1 MNGLAAS
8 GITIGD
14 VLRLVLPLNT
24 KVVGDAGSGRL
35 VNWLAVLTE
44 FSHLSDQVQGGDIV
58 ILPPGLQNG
67 VKDSAIAE
75 VLIFMAELPAA
86 ALVVFHPI
94 SDNLVRISR
103 AHELPILLIRGDTT
117 LREVHQGIAGLLADR
132 QNQINERGIQLYRR
146 LTEMSREGQGLGAMT
161 EVMSRLTGKIVAVQD
176 KRLEFRALTVT
187 GDSGID
193 EPAVLSALGKTGTL
207 PAVLRNRKAAAS
219 LRQSHWQQLL
229 PIGDLNMARLIC
241 PIISGDRARGYVS
254 VIGAPDELDLLDKL
268 TTEYGAAACALEM
281 AKAKAISETKKSLRG
296 NFLEGLLAGRLPDS
310 EISRLAS
317 RLDHDTGHRHAILTL
332 AWDGKEAPTLRRLET
347 PTHWLLSTHNRPAL
361 THIFGDE
368 HVCVFQALDDNDEDM
383 STAVDFER
391 RLRDHLRAEFPGA
404 RLLAGLSG
412 PAQTLSDWPLA
423 HTQAVQAMEL
433 GKRLRLDT
441 VVEYES
447 LGIYQLLAQLDDS
460 PVIQRFCEEIVGPLV
475 RYDER
480 HRSNLLDT
488 ISAYFE
494 HHGNVSQTAEAL
506 FIHRN
511 TLVYRLDRIQELT
524 GQDLD
529 SADMRLSMH
538 LALKLWQL
546 R

>member
-1 MNGLAAS
+1 MPAS

-24 KVVGDAGSGRL
+24 KVVGGVDSGRL

-44 FSHLSDQVQGGDIV
+44 FSHLSDQVRSGDIV
-58 ILPPGLQNG
+58 ILPPVLQRA
-67 VKDSAIAE
+67 VKESAIAE
-75 VLIFMAELPAA
+75 ILIFMAELPAA
-86 ALVVFHPI
+86 ALIAFNPI
-94 SDNLVRISR
+94 SDHLVRIAR
-103 AHELPILLIRGDTT
+103 AHELPILIISGDTT

-146 LTEMSREGQGLGAMT
+146 LTEMSREGQGLETMT

-176 KRLEFRALTVT
+176 KRLEFRALTIPS
-187 GDSGID
+187 DSGID
-193 EPAVLSALGKTGTL
+193 ESTVMTALGKRGTL

-219 LRQSHWQQLL
+219 SRQSHWQQLL

-254 VIGAPDELDLLDKL
+254 VIGAPDELDLLDML
-268 TTEYGAAACALEM
+268 TAEYGAAACALEM

-310 EISRLAS
+310 EISRLAG
-317 RLDHDTGHRHAILTL
+317 RLDHDTRQRHAILTL
-332 AWDGKEAPTLRRLET
+332 GWDGLNAPTLRRLET
-347 PTHWLLSTHNRPAL
+347 PIHWLLSTHNRPAL

-368 HVCVFQALDDNDEDM
+368 HICVFQALDDNDEDM

-391 RLRDHLRAEFPGA
+391 RLREHLRAEFPGT

-412 PAQTLSDWPLA
+412 PAHTLNDWPLA

-433 GKRLRLDT
+433 GKRLHLDT

-447 LGIYQLLAQLDDS
+447 LGIYQLLAQLEDL
-460 PVIQRFCEEIVGPLV
+460 PAIQRFCEEIVGPLV

-488 ISAYFE
+488 INAYFE
-494 HHGNVSQTAEAL
+494 HHGNVSQTAEDL

-511 TLVYRLDRIQELT
+511 TLVYRLERIQELT